1 MIRCVRG
8 RDDMRPEIKEVVDKT
23 IQEDI
28 AQEQKKKKKK
38 SWLLTLLFGSSTFT
52 IGLFVCIGF
61 ILFIVLAQGIGK
73 KEEEAPATI
82 PSNGMTV
89 CRPGGKTV
97 APEELQ
103 PHLGGVFTGKAQA
116 FLNAGTQNQIDPV
129 LLAAI
134 ARLETGNG
142 TSNAVKNYNN
152 PGGLMDPG
160 SSQMKGF
167 MKFATL
173 DEGINAMA
181 QNLYKNY
188 IGMGITTIEA
198 IGAKYAPPGA
208 ANDPHGTNGL
218 WPVLVTK
225 FVAQMGG
232 LTFNCEAGKPGGVV
246 DTGSAS
252 SQGFIRPI
260 AQTTITSPFGP
271 RWGTIHKGID
281 YSCQDGVTAI
291 AASKGGVVELAEF
304 GAGGSGFG
312 GYGNVVVINHGN
324 GYWSLYGHMSSITVQ
339 KGQNIGVGQQVGV
352 CGRTGQVTGPHLH
365 FEIKTAFKFGQV
377 DPAPYLPK

>member
-1 MIRCVRG
+1 MAV
-8 RDDMRPEIKEVVDKT
+8 P
-23 IQEDI
+23 
-28 AQEQKKKKKK
+28 QEQKKKKKKK
-38 SWLLTLLFGSSTFT
+38 SWLLTFLFGSSTFT

-61 ILFIVLAQGIGK
+61 LLFIVLGQGIGK

-142 TSNAVKNYNN
+142 TSNAAKNYNN
-152 PGGLMDPG
+152 PGGLMDPS

-181 QNLYKNY
+181 RNLYKNY

-218 WPVLVTK
+218 WPVLVKK

>member
-1 MIRCVRG
+1 
-8 RDDMRPEIKEVVDKT
+8 MRPEIKEVVDKT
-23 IQEDI
+23 VQEEI

-38 SWLLTLLFGSSTFT
+38 KSWLLTFLFGSSTFT

-61 ILFIVLAQGIGK
+61 ILFIVLGQGIGK

-103 PHLGGVFTGKAQA
+103 PHLGSVFTGKAQA

-152 PGGLMDPG
+152 PGGLMDPS

-181 QNLYKNY
+181 RNLYKNY

-218 WPVLVTK
+218 WPVLVKK
-225 FVAQMGG
+225 FVSQMGG

>member
-1 MIRCVRG
+1 MKTQL
-8 RDDMRPEIKEVVDKT
+8 KEVVDKM
-23 IQEDI
+23 IQEEI
-28 AQEQKKKKKK
+28 VQTHKEKKKKKKKK
-38 SWLLTLLFGSSTFT
+38 SWLLALCFSSSTLIIGVLIFLGFLLF
-52 IGLFVCIGF
+52 
-61 ILFIVLAQGIGK
+61 ILLGQGIGK
-73 KEEEAPATI
+73 PEEAPPTVQ
-82 PSNGMTV
+82 SNGMTV

-97 APEELQ
+97 TPEELQ

-134 ARLETGNG
+134 AKLETGNG

-167 MKFATL
+167 MKFPTL

-181 QNLYKNY
+181 KNLYKNY
-188 IGMGITTIEA
+188 IGMGITTIDA

-208 ANDPHGTNGL
+208 ANDPFGTNGL
-218 WPVLVTK
+218 WPTLVKK
-225 FVAQMGG
+225 FASEMGG

-246 DTGSAS
+246 DTGAAS

-260 AQTTITSPFGP
+260 PNTIITSPYGP

-281 YSCQDGVTAI
+281 YACQDGVTAI
-291 AASKGGVVELAEF
+291 ASSKNGVVELARF
-304 GAGGSGFG
+304 GEGGSGFG
-312 GYGNVVVINHGN
+312 GYGNVVVINHQN

-339 KGQNIGVGQQVGV
+339 EGQNIGVGQQVGV
-352 CGRTGQVTGPHLH
+352 CGKTGQVTGPHLH
-365 FEIKTAFKFGQV
+365 FEIKTSFKFGQV
-377 DPAPYLPK
+377 DPSPFLPQ

>member
-1 MIRCVRG
+1 M
-8 RDDMRPEIKEVVDKT
+8 KEQLKETVDKM
-23 IQEDI
+23 IQEEI
-28 AQEQKKKKKK
+28 VQSYKKKKKKKKKK
-38 SWLLTLLFGSSTFT
+38 SWLLALFFSSSTLIIGVLIFLGFLLF
-52 IGLFVCIGF
+52 
-61 ILFIVLAQGIGK
+61 ILLGQGIGK
-73 KEEEAPATI
+73 PEEAPPTVQ
-82 PSNGMTV
+82 SNGMTV

-97 APEELQ
+97 TPEELQ

-134 ARLETGNG
+134 AKLETGNG

-167 MKFATL
+167 MKFPTL

-181 QNLYKNY
+181 KNLYKNY
-188 IGMGITTIEA
+188 IGMGITTIDA

-208 ANDPHGTNGL
+208 ANDPFGTNGL
-218 WPVLVTK
+218 WPTLVKK
-225 FVAQMGG
+225 FASEMGG

-246 DTGSAS
+246 DTGAAS

-260 AQTTITSPFGP
+260 PNTIITSPYGP

-281 YSCQDGVTAI
+281 YACQDGVTAI
-291 AASKGGVVELAEF
+291 ASSKNGVVELARF
-304 GAGGSGFG
+304 GEGGSGFG
-312 GYGNVVVINHGN
+312 GYGNVVVINHQN

-339 KGQNIGVGQQVGV
+339 EGQNIGAGQQVGV

-365 FEIKTAFKFGQV
+365 FEIKTSFKFGQV
-377 DPAPYLPK
+377 DPSPFLPQ

>member
-1 MIRCVRG
+1 
-8 RDDMRPEIKEVVDKT
+8 MRPEIKEVVDKT
-23 IQEDI
+23 VQEEI
-28 AQEQKKKKKK
+28 AQEQKKK
-38 SWLLTLLFGSSTFT
+38 SWLLTFLFGSSTFT

-61 ILFIVLAQGIGK
+61 LLFIVLGQGIGK
-73 KEEEAPATI
+73 KEEEAPAPATI

-89 CRPGGKTV
+89 CRPGGKAV

-103 PHLGGVFTGKAQA
+103 PHLGGVFTGNAQA

-152 PGGLMDPG
+152 PGGLMDPS

-181 QNLYKNY
+181 RNLYKNY

-281 YSCQDGVTAI
+281 YSCQDGVTPI
-291 AASKGGVVELAEF
+291 AASKGGVVEWAKF
-304 GAGGSGFG
+304 GASGSGFG

-339 KGQNIGVGQQVGV
+339 EGQNIGVGQQVGV

-365 FEIKTAFKFGQV
+365 FEIKTSLTFGQV

>member
-1 MIRCVRG
+1 
-8 RDDMRPEIKEVVDKT
+8 MRPEIKEVVDKT
-23 IQEDI
+23 IQEEI

-38 SWLLTLLFGSSTFT
+38 KSWLLTFLFGSSTFT

-61 ILFIVLAQGIGK
+61 LLFIVLGQGIGK
-73 KEEEAPATI
+73 KAEEAPATI

-152 PGGLMDPG
+152 PGGLMDPS

-181 QNLYKNY
+181 RNLYKNY

-225 FVAQMGG
+225 FVTQMGG

-260 AQTTITSPFGP
+260 AQTMITSPFGP

>member
-1 MIRCVRG
+1 MLQRG

-28 AQEQKKKKKK
+28 AQEQKKKKKKK

-152 PGGLMDPG
+152 PGGLMDPS

-181 QNLYKNY
+181 RNLYKNY

-218 WPVLVTK
+218 WPVLVKK

>member
-1 MIRCVRG
+1 
-8 RDDMRPEIKEVVDKT
+8 MRPEIKEVVDKT
-23 IQEDI
+23 VQEEI

-38 SWLLTLLFGSSTFT
+38 KSWLLTFLFGSSTFT

-61 ILFIVLAQGIGK
+61 LLFIVLGQGIGK
-73 KEEEAPATI
+73 KEEEAQATI

-89 CRPGGKTV
+89 CRPGGKAV

-116 FLNAGTQNQIDPV
+116 FLNAGTQNQIDSV

-152 PGGLMDPG
+152 PGGLMDPS

-173 DEGINAMA
+173 DERINAMA
-181 QNLYKNY
+181 RNLYKNY

-281 YSCQDGVTAI
+281 YSCQDGVTPI
-291 AASKGGVVELAEF
+291 AASKGGVVEWAKF
-304 GAGGSGFG
+304 GASGSGFG

-339 KGQNIGVGQQVGV
+339 EGQNIGVGQQVGV

-365 FEIKTAFKFGQV
+365 FEIKTSLTFGQV

>member
-1 MIRCVRG
+1 
-8 RDDMRPEIKEVVDKT
+8 MRPEIKEVVDKT
-23 IQEDI
+23 VQEEI
-28 AQEQKKKKKK
+28 TQEQKKKKKKK
-38 SWLLTLLFGSSTFT
+38 SWLLKFLFGSSTFT

-61 ILFIVLAQGIGK
+61 LLLIVLGQGIGK

-152 PGGLMDPG
+152 PGGLMDPS

-181 QNLYKNY
+181 RNLYKNY

-218 WPVLVTK
+218 WPVLVKK

>member
-1 MIRCVRG
+1 
-8 RDDMRPEIKEVVDKT
+8 MRPEIKEVVDKT
-23 IQEDI
+23 VQEEI
-28 AQEQKKKKKK
+28 AQEQKRKKKKK
-38 SWLLTLLFGSSTFT
+38 SWLLTFLFGSSTFT

-61 ILFIVLAQGIGK
+61 LLFIVLAQGIGK

-152 PGGLMDPG
+152 PGGLMDPS

-181 QNLYKNY
+181 RNLYKNY

-218 WPVLVTK
+218 WPVLVKK

-365 FEIKTAFKFGQV
+365 FEIKTSFKFGQV

>member
-1 MIRCVRG
+1 
-8 RDDMRPEIKEVVDKT
+8 MRPEIKEVVDKT
-23 IQEDI
+23 IQEEI

-38 SWLLTLLFGSSTFT
+38 KSWLLTFLFGSSTFT

-61 ILFIVLAQGIGK
+61 LLFIVLGQGIGK

-97 APEELQ
+97 TPEELQ
-103 PHLGGVFTGKAQA
+103 PHLGGVFSGNAQA

-152 PGGLMDPG
+152 PGGLMDPR

-181 QNLYKNY
+181 RNLYKNY

>member
-1 MIRCVRG
+1 
-8 RDDMRPEIKEVVDKT
+8 MRPEIKEVVDKA

-38 SWLLTLLFGSSTFT
+38 SWLLTFLFGSSTFT

-61 ILFIVLAQGIGK
+61 LLFIVLGQGIGK

-152 PGGLMDPG
+152 PGGLMDPS

-181 QNLYKNY
+181 RNLYKNY

-218 WPVLVTK
+218 WPVLVKK

-304 GAGGSGFG
+304 GASGSGFG

>member
-1 MIRCVRG
+1 
-8 RDDMRPEIKEVVDKT
+8 MRPEIKEVVDKT
-23 IQEDI
+23 IQEEI

-38 SWLLTLLFGSSTFT
+38 KSWLLTFLFGSSTFT

-61 ILFIVLAQGIGK
+61 LLFIVLGQGIGK

-152 PGGLMDPG
+152 PGGLMDPS

-181 QNLYKNY
+181 RNLYKNY

-225 FVAQMGG
+225 FVTQMGG

-271 RWGTIHKGID
+271 RWGTIHKGTD
-281 YSCQDGVTAI
+281 YACQDGVTPI

-304 GAGGSGFG
+304 GASGSGFG

>member
-1 MIRCVRG
+1 
-8 RDDMRPEIKEVVDKT
+8 MRPEIKEVVDKT
-23 IQEDI
+23 IQEEI
-28 AQEQKKKKKK
+28 AQEQKKKKKKK

-97 APEELQ
+97 TPEELQ
-103 PHLGGVFTGKAQA
+103 PHLGGVFSGNAQA

-152 PGGLMDPG
+152 PGGLMDPR

-181 QNLYKNY
+181 RNLYKNY

-218 WPVLVTK
+218 WPVLVKK

>member
-1 MIRCVRG
+1 
-8 RDDMRPEIKEVVDKT
+8 MRPEIKEVVDKA
-23 IQEDI
+23 IQEEI

-38 SWLLTLLFGSSTFT
+38 KSWLLTFLFGSSTFT

-61 ILFIVLAQGIGK
+61 LLFIILGQGIGK

-152 PGGLMDPG
+152 PGGLMDPS

-181 QNLYKNY
+181 RNLYKNY

-218 WPVLVTK
+218 WPVLVKK

-304 GAGGSGFG
+304 GASGSGFG

>member
-1 MIRCVRG
+1 
-8 RDDMRPEIKEVVDKT
+8 MRPEIKEVVDKT
-23 IQEDI
+23 IQEEI

-38 SWLLTLLFGSSTFT
+38 KSWLLTFLFGSSTFT

-61 ILFIVLAQGIGK
+61 LLFIVLGQGIGK

-97 APEELQ
+97 TPEELQ
-103 PHLGGVFTGKAQA
+103 PHLGGVFSGNAQA

-152 PGGLMDPG
+152 PGGLMDPR

-181 QNLYKNY
+181 RNLYKNY

-252 SQGFIRPI
+252 SQGFISPI

>member
-1 MIRCVRG
+1 
-8 RDDMRPEIKEVVDKT
+8 MRPEIKEVVDKA
-23 IQEDI
+23 IHEDI
-28 AQEQKKKKKK
+28 VQEQKKKKKKK
-38 SWLLTLLFGSSTFT
+38 SWLLTFLFGSSTFT

-61 ILFIVLAQGIGK
+61 LLFIVLGQGIGK

-97 APEELQ
+97 TPEELQ
-103 PHLGGVFTGKAQA
+103 PHLGGVFSGNAQA

-152 PGGLMDPG
+152 PGGLMDPR

-181 QNLYKNY
+181 RNLYKNY

>member
-1 MIRCVRG
+1 
-8 RDDMRPEIKEVVDKT
+8 MRPEIKEVVDKT

-28 AQEQKKKKKK
+28 AQEQKKKKKKK

-89 CRPGGKTV
+89 CRPGGKAV

-152 PGGLMDPG
+152 PGGLMDPS

-181 QNLYKNY
+181 RNLYKNY

-225 FVAQMGG
+225 FVTQMGG

-246 DTGSAS
+246 EWA
-252 SQGFIRPI
+252 
-260 AQTTITSPFGP
+260 
-271 RWGTIHKGID
+271 K
-281 YSCQDGVTAI
+281 
-291 AASKGGVVELAEF
+291 F
-304 GAGGSGFG
+304 GASGSGFG

-339 KGQNIGVGQQVGV
+339 EGQNIGVGQQVGV

-365 FEIKTAFKFGQV
+365 FEIKTSLTFGQV

>member
-1 MIRCVRG
+1 
-8 RDDMRPEIKEVVDKT
+8 MRPEIKEVVDKT
-23 IQEDI
+23 IQEEI

-38 SWLLTLLFGSSTFT
+38 KSWLLTFLFGSSTFT

-61 ILFIVLAQGIGK
+61 LLFIVLGQGIGK
-73 KEEEAPATI
+73 KEEEVPATI

-152 PGGLMDPG
+152 PGGLMDPS

-181 QNLYKNY
+181 RNLYKNY

-218 WPVLVTK
+218 WPVLVKK

>member
-1 MIRCVRG
+1 
-8 RDDMRPEIKEVVDKT
+8 MRPEIKEVVDKT
-23 IQEDI
+23 IQEEI

-38 SWLLTLLFGSSTFT
+38 KSWLLTFLFGSSTFT

-61 ILFIVLAQGIGK
+61 LLFIVLGQGIGK

-152 PGGLMDPG
+152 PGGLMDPS

-181 QNLYKNY
+181 RNLYKNY

-218 WPVLVTK
+218 WPVLVKK
-225 FVAQMGG
+225 FVVQMGG